1 MEFICIII
9 VTIIISIILA
19 IVLKINV
26 KKVKQIA
33 QNTMLDELAK
43 KYPENTEIYR
53 EILKKLNN
61 EKVIVEENKDID
73 NCLYIA
79 VTNKIII
86 AETKNSFTRI
96 QTIAHECLHSVQE
109 RQIQLFNFIYSNIY
123 LLYFIIIFILGLIKK
138 LPNEMLFLNIFLIL
152 GMVYYFVRAYLEN
165 DAMLKARYL
174 AQEYMEEKNILSK
187 EEINKIMHG
196 LDQINSL
203 GIKGVNYSLLL
214 GVLIKAIIL
223 ALVFLIF

>member
-1 MEFICIII
+1 MKFICIII

-43 KYPENTEIYR
+43 KYPENTEICR

-223 ALVFLIF
+223 ELVLVIF

>member
-43 KYPENTEIYR
+43 KYPENTEICR

-196 LDQINSL
+196 LDQINSI

>member
-43 KYPENTEIYR
+43 KYPENTEICR

-174 AQEYMEEKNILSK
+174 AQEYMGEKNILSK

>member
-43 KYPENTEIYR
+43 KYPENTEICR

-123 LLYFIIIFILGLIKK
+123 FFNIYPFLYRNISNNSPPFI
-138 LPNEMLFLNIFLIL
+138 
-152 GMVYYFVRAYLEN
+152 
-165 DAMLKARYL
+165 
-174 AQEYMEEKNILSK
+174 
-187 EEINKIMHG
+187 
-196 LDQINSL
+196 
-203 GIKGVNYSLLL
+203 
-214 GVLIKAIIL
+214 
-223 ALVFLIF
+223 

>member
-43 KYPENTEIYR
+43 KCPENTEICR

>member
-43 KYPENTEIYR
+43 KYPENTEICR

-174 AQEYMEEKNILSK
+174 AQEYMEEKNISSK

>member
-43 KYPENTEIYR
+43 KYPENTEICR